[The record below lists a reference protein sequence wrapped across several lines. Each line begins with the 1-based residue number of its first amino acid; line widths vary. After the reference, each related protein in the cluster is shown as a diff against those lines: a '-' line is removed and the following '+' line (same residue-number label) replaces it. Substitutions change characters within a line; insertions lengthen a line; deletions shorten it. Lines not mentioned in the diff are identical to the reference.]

1 MPKDGIIDIRR
12 GDVLSE
18 DYDILTS
25 MHFDVLRELGNI
37 GSGNAVTS
45 LAKMLDKKV
54 DMSVPL
60 VQFLNFSDLAG
71 AIGGPENYVAG
82 VLVMLSGGLNGIMMF
97 LLEQKGAKVLIN
109 ELFSNISNKDADLPL
124 EEIEL
129 SALKELGNILTNS
142 YLNSLS
148 VMLNLDIKP
157 SVPSLAIDMAGAILS
172 VPAIEFSKVS
182 DKVLFIDTIFKTT
195 DTDVDGYFIL
205 VPEFDSFKIIMSNLG
220 VL

>member
-1 MPKDGIIDIRR
+1 M
-12 GDVLSE
+12 SE

-60 VQFLNFSDLAG
+60 VQFLNLSDLAG

>member
-1 MPKDGIIDIRR
+1 M
-12 GDVLSE
+12 SE

-60 VQFLNFSDLAG
+60 VQFLDFSDLAG

-109 ELFSNISNKDADLPL
+109 ELFSNISIKDADLPF

>member
-1 MPKDGIIDIRR
+1 M
-12 GDVLSE
+12 SE
-18 DYDILTS
+18 DYDVLTS

-54 DMSVPL
+54 DMNVPL
-60 VQFLNFSDLAG
+60 VQFLDFSDLAS

-97 LLEQKGAKVLIN
+97 LLERKGAKVLIN
-109 ELFSNISNKDADLPL
+109 ELFSNISNKDADLSF
-124 EEIEL
+124 EEMEL

-182 DKVLFIDTIFKTT
+182 DKVLFIDTVFKTA

>member
-1 MPKDGIIDIRR
+1 M
-12 GDVLSE
+12 SE

>member
-1 MPKDGIIDIRR
+1 
-12 GDVLSE
+12 LSE

-60 VQFLNFSDLAG
+60 VQFLDFSDLAG

>member
-1 MPKDGIIDIRR
+1 MPNNRIIDIRR

-82 VLVMLSGGLNGIMMF
+82 VLVMLSGGLNSIMMF

>member
-1 MPKDGIIDIRR
+1 M
-12 GDVLSE
+12 SE

-60 VQFLNFSDLAG
+60 VQFLDFSDLAG

-109 ELFSNISNKDADLPL
+109 ELFSNISNKYADLPL

>member
-1 MPKDGIIDIRR
+1 VPNNRIIDIRR

-60 VQFLNFSDLAG
+60 VQFLDFSDLAG

>member
-1 MPKDGIIDIRR
+1 VPNNRIIDIRR

>member
-1 MPKDGIIDIRR
+1 MPNNRIIDIRR

-60 VQFLNFSDLAG
+60 VQFLDFSDLAG

>member
-1 MPKDGIIDIRR
+1 M
-12 GDVLSE
+12 SE

-60 VQFLNFSDLAG
+60 VQFLDFSDLAG

>member
-1 MPKDGIIDIRR
+1 MPNNRIIDIRR